1 MLEQAERKRIQMAT
15 RSQLATE
22 LLLTCFALVGSVIL
36 LRTVLVAL
44 EVSDRVWIGSFV
56 YGLTAPV
63 TNVLDYLPGAHRELL
78 WNLTTI
84 DLTLLGMMILFMLGV
99 LATGRD
105 NV

>member
-1 MLEQAERKRIQMAT
+1 MLEQAERRRIQMAT

-22 LLLTCFALVGSVIL
+22 LLLTCFSLVGSVIL

-44 EVSDRVWIGSFV
+44 DVSDRVWIGSFS

-63 TNVLDYLPGAHRELL
+63 TNVLEYLPGAHRELL
-78 WNLTTI
+78 GNLTTI
-84 DLTLLGMMILFMLGV
+84 DMTLLGIMALFLLGV

-105 NV
+105 GT

>member
-1 MLEQAERKRIQMAT
+1 VLEQAERRRIQMAT

-44 EVSDRVWIGSFV
+44 DVSDRVWIGSFI

-63 TNVLDYLPGAHRELL
+63 TTVLEYLPGAHRELL
-78 WNLTTI
+78 GNLTI
-84 DLTLLGMMILFMLGV
+84 VDLTLLGSMALFMLGV

-105 NV
+105 KT

>member
-1 MLEQAERKRIQMAT
+1 MLEQAERRRIQMST

-44 EVSDRVWIGSFV
+44 DVSDRVWIGSFI

-63 TNVLDYLPGAHRELL
+63 TNVLEYLRGAHREFLG
-78 WNLTTI
+78 NLTTI
-84 DLTLLGMMILFMLGV
+84 DLTLLGLMVLFMLGV